1 MKKLNAI
8 ASISTAVMLSL
19 LSHNIHAEMFSSV
32 PYSDSL
38 ISPSLPL
45 NLLFGDN
52 RPDIKDVDF
61 GDLDGDGDLD
71 IYVFASDRQIIGGN
85 EHLDQ
90 VLINA
95 NLAGKPGVF
104 TVSPVNVI
112 PSSEFDGVISIG
124 QRTYDGDLVDVD
136 NDGDL
141 DVLRSDVSGIYLL
154 LNNGNGEFTYR
165 PDLMPSKNAIRTG
178 AGVSDFD
185 GIGPIYFDGVDTAD
199 VDGDDDQDAIIAS
212 YNLSGG
218 ATFSENLYLINCWN
232 SPPSGASRCTSA
244 EGFAIGN
251 RNGDVFVSISNAS
264 THGVTFGNIDI
275 GVSPNLP
282 DVFLTSTSNGV
293 ASRLLRNNGL
303 SADGTGRVEFV
314 DVSAT
319 NLPAGEVNERSSVDA
334 ELVDIDGDGDVDLY
348 VVNRSQNN
356 VLFWN
361 DGNGIFTSLGAGL
374 PPLPAG
380 SLSSYDLAIAD
391 FDDDG
396 RLDVMEAWGDGAS
409 PGTAV
414 GNNRLLINQGGNDN
428 AMSFTVE
435 FQPFG
440 DTPLHRLS
448 ISAGDFDGD
457 LDIDIVAGNFG
468 TNSFDINNIVL
479 YENNLYNPADQDI
492 DLILTVDRTFSMTI
506 TDSLVNQRIDR
517 AKNLAKSVFGQL
529 NVGITDDRVA
539 LAEFGNETPMNSN
552 ILIPLTTLP
561 TQFIFDLAVD
571 SIAANGRSTSAGSAL
586 RQSLNGLLAS
596 PVIGRPQSMLI
607 ITDGEHNDNP
617 TPATI
622 INTDHASVWPNN
634 ISYNVVSIANQIN
647 TEFQNI
653 VTNGSNYYYS
663 PTGIDLVEINADAE
677 ADVTGKFVLDV
688 TSSTPPIIILNNET
702 SVPLLSPVVSHLSRD
717 KNALNTITA
726 ATPWNKHYTSP
737 QKAVAL
743 NVAAA
748 TPTDATL
755 SVYNNRMQLLGSSR
769 VTINSEPT
777 FIGVESNIA
786 NIKTAQ
792 LVTNDNNIQIINVL
806 QNTISSQLIKP
817 LAAAQNDTVELHSFN
832 ISNDERQFRA
842 SLTWQNAEND
852 PVFKLFDPNDKEISA
867 SNNRHVDSSTG
878 SVFKVIKVK
887 RPIAGVWTIRE
898 ERPRSENTFVSIL
911 ATSGPASSSGRSP
924 SPRFN
929 FDVAPVNFRNFSGE
943 DLIIALDIGFPIDPL
958 KTKVRGLVTNPQ
970 GVIKRFTV
978 PVSNNP
984 NAPLQAVIDTNPFE
998 GNYDVRLV
1006 LETTDKSGNIKTITR
1021 RFSIPVQKQDPN
1033 EVCDNFSTIKI
1044 DNNEAIA
1051 DGKSTVLVTAALVD
1065 CSGNPFE
1072 TKPNQVQ
1079 FATTTGLFLE
1089 TTTPQGG
1096 GIYTNVLQAPTT
1108 VGIAK
1113 VNVIVNSRR
1122 LQPKAVIN
1130 FIAGNVDPVK
1140 TVLELTNSEGYIKAQ
1155 PNANGRVE
1163 LTPVDAFGNLIGPN
1177 AQTILTIEPDSTVDA
1192 SVSLPTTTP
1201 TGNFSFNVELI
1212 GKPSTGTITVSANV
1226 DGVELAEKLVIRVID
1241 PANVTKDS
1249 DNDGIIDGRDN
1260 CLLIPN
1266 QDQLDI
1272 DADGIGDACE
1282 NGQYLCGDF
1291 NKDGNVNTIDTR
1303 LIQRCSVG
1311 IIECASTC
1319 DVTNDNE
1326 CNTIDARLIQRVVV
1340 RSVSRS
1346 LLSCTGGVSLP

>member
-1 MKKLNAI
+1 MKKLNTI
-8 ASISTAVMLSL
+8 ASVSATVMLSL
-19 LSHNIHAEMFSSV
+19 LSQNILADMFRSV

-38 ISPSLPL
+38 VSPSLPL

-52 RPDIKDVDF
+52 TPDIKDVDF

-95 NLAGKPGVF
+95 NLTGRPGVF
-104 TVSPVNVI
+104 IANPVNVI

-141 DVLRSDVSGIYLL
+141 DVLRSDVSGVYLL
-154 LNNGNGEFTYR
+154 LNNGSGEFTYR

-199 VDGDDDQDAIIAS
+199 VDGDGDQDAIIAS

-232 SPPSGASRCTSA
+232 SPPGGASRCTSP

-275 GVSPNLP
+275 SVSPDLP
-282 DVFLTSTSNGV
+282 DVFLTSTSSGV

-361 DGNGIFTSLGAGL
+361 DGNGVFTSLGAGL
-374 PPLPAG
+374 PALPAG
-380 SLSSYDLAIAD
+380 NLSSYDLAIAD

-414 GNNRLLINQGGNDN
+414 GNNRLLINQGGTDN

-440 DTPLHRLS
+440 PAPLHRLS
-448 ISAGDFDGD
+448 INAGDFDGD
-457 LDIDIVAGNFG
+457 LDIDIVAGNFA
-468 TNSFDINNIVL
+468 TNNIVL
-479 YENNLYNPADQDI
+479 YENNLYDPADQDV
-492 DLILTVDRTFSMTI
+492 DLIVTVDRTFSMTA
-506 TDSLVNQRIDR
+506 TDGLINQRIDR
-517 AKNLAKSVFGQL
+517 AKNLAKAVFGEL
-529 NVGITDDRVA
+529 NVGVTDDRVA
-539 LAEFGNETPMNSN
+539 LAEFGNETEMNSN
-552 ILIPLTTLP
+552 LLIPLTTLP
-561 TQFIFDLAVD
+561 TQFIFDLTVD
-571 SIAANGRSTSAGSAL
+571 SIVADGGSTSAGSAL

-607 ITDGEHNDNP
+607 ITDGQHNTSP
-617 TPATI
+617 TPASVI
-622 INTDHASVWPNN
+622 GADHAGVWPNSV
-634 ISYNVVSIANQIN
+634 SYNVVSIANQLN

-663 PTGIDLVEINADAE
+663 PTGIDLAEINADAE

-688 TSSTPPIIILNNET
+688 TTSTPPIIILNDET
-702 SVPLLSPVVSHLSRD
+702 SVPLLSPVASPLSRD
-717 KNALNTITA
+717 KKTLNTITTTA
-726 ATPWNKHYTSP
+726 PWSKHYTSP
-737 QKAVAL
+737 QKVVAL
-743 NVAAA
+743 NVTAA
-748 TPTDATL
+748 TPTEATL
-755 SVYNNRMQLLGSSR
+755 SVYNNRMQLLGSSN
-769 VTINSEPT
+769 VTINDEPT

-792 LVTNDNNIQIINVL
+792 LVTNDNDIQIINVL

-817 LAAAQNDTVELHSFN
+817 LVAAKNDTVETHSFN

-842 SLTWQNAEND
+842 SLTWQIAENE
-852 PVFKLFDPNDKEISA
+852 PVFKLFDPNGKEVSA
-867 SNNRHVDSSTG
+867 ANNRYVKTNTG
-878 SVFKVIKVK
+878 AVFKVIKVK

-898 ERPRSENTFVSIL
+898 ERPENENTFVSIL
-911 ATSGPASSSGRSP
+911 ATSGPVSSGGP
-924 SPRFN
+924 SPFPGFY

-943 DLIIALDIGFPIDPL
+943 NLVIALDIGFPIDPQ
-958 KTKVRGLVTNPQ
+958 KTTINALVTNPK
-970 GVIKRFTV
+970 GAIERIKLPV
-978 PVSNNP
+978 PNKP
-984 NAPLQAVIDTNPFE
+984 NEPLQAIIAADPFE

-1006 LETTDKSGNIKTITR
+1006 LKTVDDNGNAKSITR

-1033 EVCDNFSTIKI
+1033 EVCDNFSTIKV
-1044 DNNEAIA
+1044 NNNQAIA
-1051 DGKSTVLVTAALVD
+1051 DGKSTVLVTASLVD
-1065 CSGNPFE
+1065 CSGNPLE
-1072 TKPNQVQ
+1072 IKPDQVQ
-1079 FATTTGLFLE
+1079 FATTAGLFIE

-1096 GIYTNVLQAPTT
+1096 GIYTTTLQAPTT
-1108 VGIAK
+1108 VGPARL
-1113 VNVIVNSRR
+1113 NVIVSSRR
-1122 LQPKAVIN
+1122 LQPETTID
-1130 FIAGNVDPVK
+1130 FTAGNVDPVK
-1140 TVLELTNSEGYIKAQ
+1140 TILELTNSEGYIKAQ

-1177 AQTILTIEPDSTVDA
+1177 TQATLTIEPGSTVDA
-1192 SVSLPTTTP
+1192 NVSLPTITP
-1201 TGNFSFNVELI
+1201 AGNISFNVELI
-1212 GKPSTGTITVSANV
+1212 GKPTTGTITLSGNV
-1226 DGVELAEKLVIRVID
+1226 NGVELAEKLIIRVID

-1260 CLLIPN
+1260 CLLVPN
-1266 QDQLDI
+1266 QDQA
-1272 DADGIGDACE
+1272 DADNNGIGDACE

-1291 NKDGNVNTIDTR
+1291 NRDGSVNTIDTR

-1311 IIECASTC
+1311 IIECANTC
-1319 DVTNDNE
+1319 DVTDDNE

-1340 RSVSRS
+1340 RSVPRS
-1346 LLSCTGGVSLP
+1346 LLSCSGGVSFP